1 MKLNIW
7 KTIKKL
13 EERIISLEKKLKTV
27 KKYDEI
33 EKRITALE
41 SKTRMFR

>member
-7 KTIKKL
+7 KTVKKL
-13 EERIISLEKKLKTV
+13 EERIIALEKKLKTV